1 LGVGVAGIFV
11 KNIVISAI
19 GGRQREP
26 YYGRRTFPYRAA
38 VSSMLTS
45 HLLERCHFEHVP
57 LAVFPGSLDA
67 ARAVAAEIAALLR
80 TRQREGRPV
89 VLGLATGSTPV
100 SVYAELVR
108 LHREEGLSFAH
119 VTTFN
124 LDEYHPLPPEHA
136 QSYRR
141 FMRTHL
147 FDHVDLDPA
156 RTHLPSGTV
165 AKSEVDAHC
174 AAYEEKIRA
183 AGGIDFQILGIGR
196 TGHIGFN
203 EPGSPRHSLTRLV
216 TLDPLTRRD
225 AAGDFGGDENTP
237 RHALTMGVRSILN
250 ARRVVL
256 MAWGQHK
263 ADIVRTAVEGEVS
276 AHVTASFL
284 QEHDNALFV
293 LDQAAAGSLTR
304 HRTPWLTGP
313 LADQGLAW
321 DERMTRRAIL
331 WLSQLRQKPILKL
344 TDNDYNEAGLQDLLR
359 AHGSAYE
366 ANLVGFYQMQHTITG
381 WPGGRDPARTKP
393 GDAPVRPLHGASANV
408 FPKRVLVLS
417 PHPDDDVISMGGTLC
432 RLVDQGHEVHI
443 AYEVSGAGAV
453 SDEAVWR
460 SLAFARDTG
469 LAEAA
474 TAARLDALCAAHE
487 QGAAF
492 PASAEL
498 NVWKGLI
505 RRHEAIAGA
514 RVCGVPGERL
524 HFLELPL
531 YDAAPRSRNYSE
543 ADIAILHRL
552 LGELRPH
559 LIYAAG
565 DLDDPHGTHR
575 LCLRVLREALA
586 RSADESWCRDAELW
600 LYRGAWAEWPLDEI
614 DLAVPLS
621 PQEVLRRRRA
631 IFRHETQKDQALFL
645 GEDRREFWQRTEDRG
660 RRLAQAYN
668 ALGLA
673 EYEAIEAFRRYA
685 PAEFIGSN
693 AF

>member
-1 LGVGVAGIFV
+1 MPI
-11 KNIVISAI
+11 NI
-19 GGRQREP
+19 
-26 YYGRRTFPYRAA
+26 
-38 VSSMLTS
+38 
-45 HLLERCHFEHVP
+45 LERCHQEQVA
-57 LAVFPGSLDA
+57 LAVYAHSQEA
-67 ARAVAAEIAALLR
+67 ARAVAAEIAALIR
-80 TRQREGRPV
+80 SRQAEKKGV
-89 VLGLATGSTPV
+89 VLGLATGSTPI
-100 SVYAELVR
+100 SLYAELVR
-108 LHREEGLSFAH
+108 LHREEKLSFAN

-124 LDEYHPLPPEHA
+124 LDEYYPLPPEHA

-147 FDHVDLDPA
+147 FDHVDIDPA
-156 RTHLPSGTV
+156 RTHVPSGTV
-165 AKSEVDAHC
+165 PKAEVDAHC
-174 AAYEEKIRA
+174 AAYEAMIAA

-203 EPGSPRHSLTRLV
+203 EPGSARHSLTRLV

-225 AAGDFGGDENTP
+225 AAGDFGGDAGTP
-237 RHALTMGVRSILN
+237 RHALTMGVRSIMN

-263 ADIVRTAVEGEVS
+263 ADIVRAAVEGEVNT
-276 AHVTASFL
+276 HVTASFL
-284 QEHDNALFV
+284 QEHPAALFV
-293 LDQAAAGSLTR
+293 LDAAAAGSLTR
-304 HRTPWLTGP
+304 YRTPWLVGP
-313 LADQGLAW
+313 LSDQGLAW

-344 TDNDYNEAGLQDLLR
+344 TDDDYNEAGLQDLLR
-359 AHGSAYE
+359 AHGSAYD
-366 ANLVGFYQMQHTITG
+366 ANLIGFYQMQHTITG
-381 WPGGRDPARTKP
+381 WPGGRDPKKTKP
-393 GDAPVRPLHGASANV
+393 GDAPVRPLRAPSATT

-453 SDEAVWR
+453 SDESLWHL
-460 SLAFARDTG
+460 LAFVRDSG
-469 LAEAA
+469 LVDSGKRGPLDQVCAGLGNGSTLPA
-474 TAARLDALCAAHE
+474 T
-487 QGAAF
+487 
-492 PASAEL
+492 PEL
-498 NVWKGLI
+498 MKWKGLI
-505 RRHEAIAGA
+505 RRHEAIAAA
-514 RVCGVPGERL
+514 RVCGVPEARL
-524 HFLELPL
+524 HFMDLPL
-531 YDAAPRSRNYSE
+531 YNAAPRARSYGKDDVARMS
-543 ADIAILHRL
+543 AL
-552 LGELRPH
+552 LDQFKPH

-575 LCLRVLREALA
+575 LCLQVLRDALA
-586 RSADESWCRDAELW
+586 AAAAAKAAWLADTELW

-645 GEDRREFWQRTEDRG
+645 GEDRREFWQRTEDRS

-673 EYEAIEAFRRYA
+673 EYEAIEAFKGYS
-685 PAEFIGSN
+685 PAEFLKSA

>member
-1 LGVGVAGIFV
+1 MI
-11 KNIVISAI
+11 N
-19 GGRQREP
+19 
-26 YYGRRTFPYRAA
+26 
-38 VSSMLTS
+38 S
-45 HLLERCHFEHVP
+45 HLLERNHHEHSP
-57 LAVFPGSLDA
+57 IAVFAGSQDA
-67 ARAVAAEIAALLR
+67 SRAVAGEIAALIR
-80 TRQREGRPV
+80 SRAREGRAC

-100 SVYAELVR
+100 SLYAELVR
-108 LHREEGLSFAH
+108 LHREEKLSFAN

-124 LDEYHPLPPEHA
+124 LDEYYPLPPDQP

-141 FMRTHL
+141 FMNTHL
-147 FDHVDLDPA
+147 FDRVDIDPA

-165 AKSEVDAHC
+165 PKPEVDAHC
-174 AAYEEKIRA
+174 AAYEEAIRA
-183 AGGIDFQILGIGR
+183 AGGIDLQILGIGR

-225 AAGDFGGDENTP
+225 AAADFGGDAATP

-250 ARRVVL
+250 ARRVIL
-256 MAWGQHK
+256 LAWGQHK
-263 ADIVRTAVEGEVS
+263 ADIVRLAIEGEVS
-276 AHVTASFL
+276 SHVTASFL
-284 QEHDNALFV
+284 QEHASALYV
-293 LDQAAAGSLTR
+293 LDAAAAGSLTR
-304 HRTPWLTGP
+304 HRTPWLIGP
-313 LADQGLAW
+313 LVEQGLAW

-331 WLSQLRQKPILKL
+331 WLSQLKQKPILKL
-344 TDNDYNEAGLQDLLR
+344 TDDDYNEAGLQDLIR

-366 ANLVGFYQMQHTITG
+366 ANLIGFYQMQHTITG
-381 WPGGRDPARTKP
+381 WPGGRDPARAKP
-393 GDAPVRPLHGASANV
+393 GDAPVRPLRAPSAAV

-432 RLVDQGHEVHI
+432 RFVDQGHEVHI

-453 SDEAVWR
+453 SNEAAWR
-460 SLAFARDTG
+460 LLAFVRDSG
-469 LAEAA
+469 LANPAE
-474 TAARLDALCAAHE
+474 TGRLGALCA
-487 QGAAF
+487 GLGSAAAL
-492 PASAEL
+492 PPTPEL
-498 NVWKGLI
+498 LRWKGLI
-505 RRHEAIAGA
+505 RRHEAIAAA
-514 RVCGVPGERL
+514 RVCGVPESQL
-524 HFLELPL
+524 HFLDLPF
-531 YDAAPRSRNYSE
+531 YAAEPRGRRYGS
-543 ADIAILHRL
+543 ADVAAMSAL
-552 LGELRPH
+552 LEKLQPH

-575 LCLRVLREALA
+575 LCLHVLRDTLA
-586 RSADESWCRDAELW
+586 RAAEAKAPWLAQAELW

-645 GEDRREFWQRTEDRG
+645 GEDRREFWQRTEDRS

-673 EYEAIEAFRRYA
+673 EYEAIEAFKRYSPEDLLRSA
-685 PAEFIGSN
+685 